1 VTNYS
6 VLVLGFA
13 LGMRHGVDA
22 DHLAAIDGLARVHPR
37 SYNGLLFAVGHGSF
51 VTLLA
56 VGIGSFFVAPLTALA
71 PWLLILLGTVNVWR
85 LLRPQPVRPVPLIS
99 TSPFILGIVFAA
111 GFETASQISTFAL
124 ANQLEPWI
132 LGLIFT
138 LGMVIVDGTDGF
150 LAARIQQVASAG
162 GIRSQRSSRILSI
175 VIIFFSFGI
184 GIAELLGSDFEIF
197 ALPMGLGLF
206 ALLMGLRWW
215 SLQEAAQ
222 G

>member
-1 VTNYS
+1 MNFS
-6 VLVLGFA
+6 VLVLAFA
-13 LGMRHGVDA
+13 LGMRHGADA

-37 SYNGLLFAVGHGSF
+37 SYNGLLFALGHGGF

-56 VGIGSFFVAPLTALA
+56 VGVGSFFVAPLTNFA
-71 PWLLILLGTVNVWR
+71 PWLLILLGLVNVWR
-85 LLRPQPVRPVPLIS
+85 LLRPQPVGSVPLVS

-138 LGMVIVDGTDGF
+138 LGMLVVDGTDGF
-150 LAARIQQVASAG
+150 LAARIQQSASVG
-162 GIRSQRSSRILSI
+162 GIRSQRSARILSI

-184 GIAELLGSDFEIF
+184 GIAELVGSDFEMF

-206 ALLMGLRWW
+206 TLLIGLRWW

>member
-1 VTNYS
+1 
-6 VLVLGFA
+6 
-13 LGMRHGVDA
+13 MRHGVDA

-37 SYNGLLFAVGHGSF
+37 SYNGLLFALGHGGF

-56 VGIGSFFVAPLTALA
+56 VGVGSFFVAPLTAFA

-85 LLRPQPVRPVPLIS
+85 LLRPQPVGSVPLVS

-138 LGMVIVDGTDGF
+138 LGMLVVDGTDGF
-150 LAARIQQVASAG
+150 LAARIQQSALVG
-162 GIRSQRSSRILSI
+162 GIRSQRSARILSI

-184 GIAELLGSDFEIF
+184 GIAELVGSNFEMF